1 MIYSS
6 TDVARETGM
15 TTEGLRFYEKNG
27 IIKVRKN
34 ESNGYRAYE
43 IMQVPLLRMAKILN
57 TYGLPLSQVGGF
69 FHQDDSHLGELHTA
83 LEDKQKELRA
93 ELWWKGRVL
102 ERLERQSG
110 LVRRAANEPEAIW
123 FESLPSL
130 AYLEYYGAEKV
141 RKNEELRRSLEE
153 WVPLMPVVYPA
164 PVLHQEDLDNP
175 SAYCPAGFLCHAGD
189 MEELGLSLNRH
200 IRILPARQYLCR
212 ISSQDDCSRI
222 DHPYALAPLR
232 ETAERMNLQCVGD
245 VFFMSFAVT
254 SLTEE
259 TSRLYYQVL
268 MPVTPR

>member
-1 MIYSS
+1 M
-6 TDVARETGM
+6 
-15 TTEGLRFYEKNG
+15 
-27 IIKVRKN
+27 
-34 ESNGYRAYE
+34 
-43 IMQVPLLRMAKILN
+43 
-57 TYGLPLSQVGGF
+57 GGF
-69 FHQDDSHLGELHTA
+69 FHQDDSHLGELYTA
-83 LEDKQKELRA
+83 LEDKQKKLRA

-102 ERLERQSG
+102 EQLERQSG
-110 LVRRAANEPEAIW
+110 LVRRSANEPEAIW

-141 RKNEELRRSLEE
+141 RKNKELRRSLEE

-175 SAYCPAGFLCHAGD
+175 SAYCPG
-189 MEELGLSLNRH
+189 GLPVPCRGYGETGVIAQPAHQDTARPAVFMPDQLPGRLQQNRSP
-200 IRILPARQYLCR
+200 IRP
-212 ISSQDDCSRI
+212 
-222 DHPYALAPLR
+222 APLR
-232 ETAERMNLQCVGD
+232 ETAERMNLQCGRD